1 MPLVSKYELIKQ
13 IGKGGFSEIW
23 LAEDVGSRERVA
35 LKVVDL
41 TNPDLEAAEVANLV
55 AESKFLRSLD
65 CPFLLRCQETDASE
79 EWLVLVLEYMA
90 GGEIMDHIHKVKK
103 YTEADAAKLFAQMV
117 SAISYL
123 HNLNLIHRDI
133 KPENV
138 LFVRPVEECEAE
150 GKPLRIKVI
159 DLGMAALYDPQKP
172 IRGCIGTP
180 GFVSPELWHEE
191 PHAPACDIY
200 ALGVVLFIM
209 LTGRKPHSGA
219 DIRLMTYCNKSILE
233 APGLRDERF
242 LSLSSAAR
250 ELLLAMMAD
259 DPRVRPTCMEVL
271 RHPFITAVDS
281 NAEAHRE
288 IEESVRRRMRE
299 LAQLRRIHGLRFAL
313 QLQKP
318 RGADHM
324 EFLQA
329 LEQRR
334 LKLNG
339 ESGAF
344 GRTSEAFG
352 RLSCA
357 NGGGGGGGGGCNS
370 NTDVAAADGNDVGR
384 AGSVPAF
391 GRCSLA
397 VSYSIPAPILMT
409 RDHATD
415 MSAAAAAAA
424 AAATQH
430 AAATETAAAVSITHV
445 SNAMTPAVASTLGLG
460 GGRIVH
466 SGRHHTPQLLQPIAE
481 PSPASEP
488 SPVLPLMAAGTAAPA
503 DRAAAA
509 VQGTPLVNRSSGRN
523 SPKAQSREEGEP
535 VSAAAATRHR
545 TGSGG
550 RGPIAASAVTE
561 PGSIASGTS
570 RNPVQIDTMA
580 VVNALTALQ
589 RSASAN
595 TVTFEALATSV
606 PLGAGGSGGGDDRP
620 PDGGSPVATA
630 ELMEQARMIRCM
642 SANSETLELLSHQRS
657 LKKMLEQVTL
667 PAIPHP

>member
-1 MPLVSKYELIKQ
+1 MTSLEGRPTAAWLAMCFGTCLPGSYTVVPNKALNERRVFAPSPPERTRSSWWEMPLVSKYELIKQ

-339 ESGAF
+339 YAGALLRAVRSVRHTARV
-344 GRTSEAFG
+344 GTPKHDCAPGYIPERLQSRNLERGGEEGGDIPKHKVALPPVSSTSRPQTQA
-352 RLSCA
+352 LVLQHNA
-357 NGGGGGGGGGCNS
+357 NAVQPKPQCYLKPH
-370 NTDVAAADGNDVGR
+370 
-384 AGSVPAF
+384 SVPN
-391 GRCSLA
+391 GKE
-397 VSYSIPAPILMT
+397 
-409 RDHATD
+409 DD
-415 MSAAAAAAA
+415 
-424 AAATQH
+424 
-430 AAATETAAAVSITHV
+430 E
-445 SNAMTPAVASTLGLG
+445 
-460 GGRIVH
+460 RI
-466 SGRHHTPQLLQPIAE
+466 E
-481 PSPASEP
+481 
-488 SPVLPLMAAGTAAPA
+488 VLCA
-503 DRAAAA
+503 
-509 VQGTPLVNRSSGRN
+509 
-523 SPKAQSREEGEP
+523 
-535 VSAAAATRHR
+535 
-545 TGSGG
+545 
-550 RGPIAASAVTE
+550 
-561 PGSIASGTS
+561 
-570 RNPVQIDTMA
+570 
-580 VVNALTALQ
+580 
-589 RSASAN
+589 
-595 TVTFEALATSV
+595 
-606 PLGAGGSGGGDDRP
+606 
-620 PDGGSPVATA
+620 
-630 ELMEQARMIRCM
+630 
-642 SANSETLELLSHQRS
+642 
-657 LKKMLEQVTL
+657 
-667 PAIPHP
+667 